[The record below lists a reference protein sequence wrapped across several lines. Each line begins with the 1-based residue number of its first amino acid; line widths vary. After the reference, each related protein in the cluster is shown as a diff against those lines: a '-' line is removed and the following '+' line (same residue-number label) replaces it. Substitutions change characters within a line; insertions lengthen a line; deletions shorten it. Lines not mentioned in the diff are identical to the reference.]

1 MNNSFQLSSGSG
13 SLTSGDMS
21 YDKYTRIDHK
31 RGHRWFIGNSE
42 QELFSN
48 KKQAVES
55 VHEIQTPASTALTGS
70 FLHGGSSS
78 WSGGQRNDF
87 DPYVPKLVPSP
98 IFADENNSPDYPAS
112 VNMGKM
118 SFENRFK
125 NDSLISQSMSQ
136 AAEDPQFHN
145 SALRKVRVNEVTARH
160 NSSPEPLGS
169 SIFVPVESNKNIM
182 GSYFLRSSNNYIG
195 SGLTYNSIL
204 DPASSKTNGY
214 FTLNNHYYNEINNS
228 MLSIGQTFDQG
239 SYYNSLGHYGK
250 ENAKFM
256 PAGPVYGKVPDN
268 FFAVDP
274 FYAKA
279 NETLMPTGSVQDD
292 NNAAIPYSDET
303 PDLPSIVENS
313 DKGKQS
319 KTISVAG
326 FVGPEER
333 GFMCSSYGVL
343 PNYHSSAQSMEASR
357 EKDAEVQQNGNVNP
371 RATSKGDG
379 PKKVKDGKAK
389 KESSSNFPSNVKSL
403 LSTGIFDGVPVKY
416 VSWTR
421 EKSLRGVVKGSGYLC
436 SCEECKLSKAINA
449 YEFERHAGGK
459 TKHPNNHIFFENG
472 KTVYAVVLELKA
484 TPQEKLFE
492 VIQNITGSIVN
503 HQNFT
508 TWKASYQAATR
519 ELQRIYGKDEVAVS
533 S

>member
-1 MNNSFQLSSGSG
+1 
-13 SLTSGDMS
+13 MS

-31 RGHRWFIGNSE
+31 RGHQWFIGNSE

-55 VHEIQTPASTALTGS
+55 IHEIQTPASTALSGS

-78 WSGGQRNDF
+78 WSGSQRVDYY
-87 DPYVPKLVPSP
+87 PYGPKPVPSP
-98 IFADENNSPDYPAS
+98 IFADNNNSPDNPAS
-112 VNMGKM
+112 INMEKT

-145 SALRKVRVNEVTARH
+145 TGLRKVRVNEVTAPQ
-160 NSSPEPLGS
+160 NSSPEPLSS

-182 GSYFLRSSNNYIG
+182 GSYYLRSGNNYIG
-195 SGLTYNSIL
+195 SGLTYNSL
-204 DPASSKTNGY
+204 LYNPASSKTNGN
-214 FTLNNHYYNEINNS
+214 FTLNNHYYNGINNS

-239 SYYNSLGHYGK
+239 SYYHSLGHYGK

-256 PAGPVYGKVPDN
+256 SAGPFDGKIPDN
-268 FFAVDP
+268 FFTIDP
-274 FYAKA
+274 FYAKT
-279 NETLMPTGSVQDD
+279 NETFMPTGFVQDED
-292 NNAAIPYSDET
+292 NAAIPYSDET
-303 PDLPSIVENS
+303 PDLPSMVENS

-319 KTISVAG
+319 KAISVAG

-343 PNYHSSAQSMEASR
+343 PNHHSSAQSMEASR
-357 EKDAEVQQNGNVNP
+357 EKDAEVQQNCNVNQG
-371 RATSKGDG
+371 ATSKGDG
-379 PKKVKDGKAK
+379 AKKIKDGKAK

-459 TKHPNNHIFFENG
+459 TKHPNNHIYFENG

-492 VIQNITGSIVN
+492 VIQNVTGSVVN

-508 TWKASYQAATR
+508 TWKDAAQHVSSASYQAATR